1 MMHSEAGSSI
11 LKILHLE
18 DSAMDSEL
26 ISQYLKKHLD
36 LEFQIDIVSNE
47 KEFVSAISTKP
58 YHLILSDF
66 MLPDIDGFQVL
77 KYLHSFSKDIPVI
90 ILSGFI
96 GEETAAELLKQGASD
111 YVSKESL
118 SRLDHSIKRALKE
131 YGDQKK
137 LEEAQQSLIRSEE
150 KYRLLYTAMSQGLA
164 LHEIVTDERGKPVDY
179 VFLDINESYTHLL
192 GVTREMCIGKRIT
205 EVMPE
210 VEQYWIDV
218 FGRVAL
224 TAEPMYYENYLK
236 TTDRFYATYSYSPK
250 ERQFAVLV
258 SDITERKKNEEML
271 RHLSYHD
278 QLTELYNRRF
288 FEEELKRLDT
298 PRNLPLSIIMADI
311 NGLKLINDS
320 FGHTIG
326 DEYLVSLAKILKCAC
341 RADEIIARLGGD
353 EFGIVLSRTDAAEAT
368 MIINRLKDQISQTKV
383 AGILLS
389 VSFGCETKENADQP
403 ISETIASAE
412 NHMYTH
418 KIVERA
424 SMRSKTVEMIMS
436 ALFEKSDREAQHSQ
450 RVSELCEE
458 IAVRMQFDHD
468 DVEQI
473 RMAGLVHDIGKIGI
487 NEAILNKGAN
497 LDDNEWVS
505 MKRHPESGWRILN
518 TKVEFSEVAQF
529 ALCHHERFDGNGYP
543 KGLKGDEIPIQSRII
558 AVADAFDAMTSERS
572 YRKPLRFDVA
582 IQELRKC
589 SGRQFDPKIV
599 DIFIDIVS
607 KFDPQKPA
615 CKDTDQIEEQFSKE

>member
-1 MMHSEAGSSI
+1 
-11 LKILHLE
+11 
-18 DSAMDSEL
+18 MDSEL
-26 ISQYLKKHLD
+26 TFQYLKKHLD
-36 LEFQIDIVSNE
+36 LEFQMDTVSNE
-47 KEFVSAISTKP
+47 KDFVSAISSKP

-77 KYLHSFSKDIPVI
+77 KHLQSISKDIPVI
-90 ILSGFI
+90 VLSGFI
-96 GEETAAELLKQGASD
+96 GEESAAELLKQGAAD

-131 YGDQKK
+131 YADQKK
-137 LEEAQQSLIRSEE
+137 LEDAQHSLMKSEE

-164 LHEIVTDERGKPVDY
+164 LHEIITDETGKPIDY

-210 VEQYWIDV
+210 VEQYWIEV

-224 TAEPMYYENYLK
+224 TGEPMYYENYLK
-236 TTDRFYATYSYSPK
+236 ATGGFYATYSYSPK

-258 SDITERKKNEEML
+258 SDITERKNNEEML

-320 FGHTIG
+320 FGHAIG
-326 DEYLVSLAKILKCAC
+326 DEYLVSLARILKCAC

-353 EFGIVLSRTDAAEAT
+353 EFGIVLTQTDATEAS
-368 MIINRLKDQISQTKV
+368 MIINRLKDQISKTKV
-383 AGILLS
+383 AGIVLS
-389 VSFGCETKENADQP
+389 VSFGCETKEKAEQLL
-403 ISETIASAE
+403 SETIASAE

-436 ALFEKSDREAQHSQ
+436 ALFEKSDRVAQHSQ

-458 IAVRMQFDHD
+458 IAIRMHFDHD

-487 NEAILNKGAN
+487 NETILNKDAV
-497 LDDNEWVS
+497 LDENEWVS
-505 MKRHPESGWRILN
+505 MKRHPESGWRILS
-518 TKVEFSEVAQF
+518 TKVEFSDVAQF
-529 ALCHHERFDGNGYP
+529 ALCHHERFDGKGYP
-543 KGLKGDEIPIQSRII
+543 KGLRGEEIPIQARII
-558 AVADAFDAMTSERS
+558 AIADSFDAMTSERS
-572 YRKPLRFDVA
+572 YRKPLSFDIA
-582 IQELRKC
+582 IQEIKKC
-589 SGRQFDPKIV
+589 SGSQFDPNIV
-599 DIFIDIVS
+599 DVFLEIVS
-607 KFDPQKPA
+607 KVDQKNPG
-615 CKDTDQIEEQFSKE
+615 K

>member
-1 MMHSEAGSSI
+1 
-11 LKILHLE
+11 
-18 DSAMDSEL
+18 MDSEL

-131 YGDQKK
+131 YSDQKK

-179 VFLDINESYTHLL
+179 IFLDINE
-192 GVTREMCIGKRIT
+192 
-205 EVMPE
+205 
-210 VEQYWIDV
+210 
-218 FGRVAL
+218 
-224 TAEPMYYENYLK
+224 
-236 TTDRFYATYSYSPK
+236 
-250 ERQFAVLV
+250 
-258 SDITERKKNEEML
+258 
-271 RHLSYHD
+271 
-278 QLTELYNRRF
+278 
-288 FEEELKRLDT
+288 
-298 PRNLPLSIIMADI
+298 
-311 NGLKLINDS
+311 
-320 FGHTIG
+320 
-326 DEYLVSLAKILKCAC
+326 
-341 RADEIIARLGGD
+341 
-353 EFGIVLSRTDAAEAT
+353 
-368 MIINRLKDQISQTKV
+368 
-383 AGILLS
+383 
-389 VSFGCETKENADQP
+389 
-403 ISETIASAE
+403 
-412 NHMYTH
+412 
-418 KIVERA
+418 
-424 SMRSKTVEMIMS
+424 
-436 ALFEKSDREAQHSQ
+436 
-450 RVSELCEE
+450 
-458 IAVRMQFDHD
+458 
-468 DVEQI
+468 
-473 RMAGLVHDIGKIGI
+473 
-487 NEAILNKGAN
+487 GAN

-543 KGLKGDEIPIQSRII
+543 KGLKGDEIPIQARII

>member
-1 MMHSEAGSSI
+1 
-11 LKILHLE
+11 
-18 DSAMDSEL
+18 MDSEL
-26 ISQYLKKHLD
+26 IFQYLKKHLD
-36 LEFQIDIVSNE
+36 LEFQMDIVSNAND
-47 KEFVSAISTKP
+47 FVSATSTKP
-58 YHLILSDF
+58 YNLILSDF

-77 KYLHSFSKDIPVI
+77 KHLRSVAKDVPVI

-96 GEETAAELLKQGASD
+96 GEETAAELLKQGAAD

-137 LEEAQQSLIRSEE
+137 LEDAQQSLIKSEE

-164 LHEIVTDERGKPVDY
+164 LHEIITDEAGKPIDY

-210 VEQYWIDV
+210 VESYWIDV
-218 FGRVAL
+218 FGKVAL
-224 TAEPMYYENYLK
+224 TGEPMYYENYLK
-236 TTDRFYATYSYSPK
+236 TTGRYYATYSYSPR

-258 SDITERKKNEEML
+258 SDITERKNNEEML

-320 FGHTIG
+320 FGHAIG
-326 DEYLVSLAKILKCAC
+326 DEYLVSLARILKCAC

-353 EFGIVLSRTDAAEAT
+353 EFGIVLTNTDATEASI
-368 MIINRLKDQISQTKV
+368 IINRLKDLILKTKV
-383 AGILLS
+383 AGIVLS
-389 VSFGCETKENADQP
+389 VSFGCETKEKAEQLL
-403 ISETIASAE
+403 SETIASAE

-458 IAVRMQFDHD
+458 IAVRMNFDSD

-487 NEAILNKGAN
+487 NEAILNKGAV
-497 LDDNEWVS
+497 LDENEWAS
-505 MKRHPESGWRILN
+505 MKRHPESGWRILS
-518 TKVEFSEVAQF
+518 TKVEFSDVAQF

-543 KGLKGDEIPIQSRII
+543 KGLRGEEIPIQARII
-558 AVADAFDAMTSERS
+558 AIADSFDAMTSERS
-572 YRKPLRFDVA
+572 YRKPLAFDIA
-582 IQELRKC
+582 IQEIQKC
-589 SGRQFDPKIV
+589 SGSQFDPKIV
-599 DIFIDIVS
+599 DVFIEIIS
-607 KFDPQKPA
+607 TIDPKNPVCRESA
-615 CKDTDQIEEQFSKE
+615 RIE

>member
-1 MMHSEAGSSI
+1 MLHGEEGSLL

-26 ISQYLKKHLD
+26 TFQYLKKHLD
-36 LEFQIDIVSNE
+36 LEFQMDTVSTE
-47 KEFVSAISTKP
+47 KDFVSAVSTIP
-58 YHLILSDF
+58 YDLILSDF

-77 KYLHSFSKDIPVI
+77 KHMKSISKDIPVI

-96 GEETAAELLKQGASD
+96 GEETAAELLKQGAAD

-131 YGDQKK
+131 HSDQKK
-137 LEEAQQSLIRSEE
+137 LEEAQQSLMKSEE
-150 KYRLLYTAMSQGLA
+150 KYRLLYMAMSQGLA
-164 LHEIVTDERGKPVDY
+164 LHEIITDEAGKPVDY

-218 FGRVAL
+218 FGQVAL
-224 TAEPMYYENYLK
+224 TREPMYYENFLK
-236 TTDRFYATYSYSPK
+236 TTGRYYATYSYSPR

-258 SDITERKKNEEML
+258 SDITERKNNEEML

-298 PRNLPLSIIMADI
+298 PRNLPISIIMADI

-326 DEYLVSLAKILKCAC
+326 DEYLISLARILKCAC

-353 EFGIVLSRTDAAEAT
+353 EFGIVLVNTDAAEAS
-368 MIINRLKDQISQTKV
+368 IIVNRLKDLISNTKV
-383 AGILLS
+383 AGIILS
-389 VSFGCETKENADQP
+389 VSFGCETKEKAEQSL
-403 ISETIASAE
+403 SETIASAE

-450 RVSELCEE
+450 RVSELCEA
-458 IAVRMQFDHD
+458 IAIRMNFDYD

-487 NEAILNKGAN
+487 NEAILNKN
-497 LDDNEWVS
+497 VVLDENEWVS
-505 MKRHPESGWRILN
+505 MKRHPEAGWRILS
-518 TKVEFSEVAQF
+518 TKVEFSDVAQF

-543 KGLKGDEIPIQSRII
+543 KGLKGEEIPIQARII
-558 AVADAFDAMTSERS
+558 AIADAFDAMTSERS
-572 YRKPLRFDVA
+572 YRKPLSFDIA
-582 IQELRKC
+582 IQEIKKC
-589 SGRQFDPKIV
+589 SGSQFDPRIV
-599 DIFIDIVS
+599 DVFIEIVS
-607 KFDPQKPA
+607 EIDQKNPA
-615 CKDTDQIEEQFSKE
+615 RRNSECIE

>member
-1 MMHSEAGSSI
+1 
-11 LKILHLE
+11 
-18 DSAMDSEL
+18 MDSEL

-36 LEFQIDIVSNE
+36 VAFQIDTVSNE
-47 KEFVSAISTKP
+47 KSFVSAISKNP
-58 YHLILSDF
+58 YDLILSDF

-77 KYLHSFSKDIPVI
+77 KHLQSISKDIPVI

-96 GEETAAELLKQGASD
+96 GEETAAELLKQGAAD

-131 YGDQKK
+131 YNDQKK
-137 LEEAQQSLIRSEE
+137 LEEAQQSLMKSEE

-164 LHEIVTDERGKPVDY
+164 LHEIVTNEAGKPIDY

-192 GVTREMCIGKRIT
+192 GVTREICIGKRIT

-224 TAEPMYYENYLK
+224 SREPMYYENYLK
-236 TTDRFYATYSYSPK
+236 TTGGYYATYSYSPK

-288 FEEELKRLDT
+288 FEEELRRLDT
-298 PRNLPLSIIMADI
+298 PRNLPISIIMADI
-311 NGLKLINDS
+311 NGLKLVNDS
-320 FGHTIG
+320 FGHTVG
-326 DEYLVSLAKILKCAC
+326 DEYLVSLARILKCTC

-353 EFGIVLSRTDAAEAT
+353 EFGIVLSRTDATEAS
-368 MIINRLKDQISQTKV
+368 IVINRLKDQISKTKV

-389 VSFGCETKENADQP
+389 VSFGCETKEAAGQL
-403 ISETIASAE
+403 ISEVVASAE

-458 IAVRMQFDHD
+458 IAIRMQFDYD

-487 NEAILNKGAN
+487 NEAILNKNAV
-497 LDDNEWVS
+497 LDESEWIS

-543 KGLKGDEIPIQSRII
+543 KGLKGDEIPIQARII

-572 YRKPLRFDVA
+572 YRKSLSFDIA
-582 IQELRKC
+582 IQEIKKC
-589 SGRQFDPKIV
+589 SGKQFDPKIV
-599 DIFIDIVS
+599 DVFLEIVS
-607 KFDPQKPA
+607 KNDPQNSD
-615 CKDTDQIEEQFSKE
+615 CKCSE

>member
-1 MMHSEAGSSI
+1 
-11 LKILHLE
+11 
-18 DSAMDSEL
+18 MDSEL
-26 ISQYLKKHLD
+26 TFQYLKKHLD
-36 LEFQIDIVSNE
+36 LEFQMDTVSTE
-47 KEFVSAISTKP
+47 KDFVSAVSTIP
-58 YHLILSDF
+58 YDLILSDF

-77 KYLHSFSKDIPVI
+77 KHIKSISKDIPVI

-96 GEETAAELLKQGASD
+96 GEETAAELLKQGAAD

-131 YGDQKK
+131 HSDQKK
-137 LEEAQQSLIRSEE
+137 LEEAQQSLMKSEE
-150 KYRLLYTAMSQGLA
+150 KYRLLYMAMSQGLA
-164 LHEIVTDERGKPVDY
+164 LHEIITDEAGKPVDY

-218 FGRVAL
+218 FGQVTL
-224 TAEPMYYENYLK
+224 TREPMYYENFLK
-236 TTDRFYATYSYSPK
+236 TTGRYYATYSYSPK

-258 SDITERKKNEEML
+258 SDITERKNNEEML

-298 PRNLPLSIIMADI
+298 PRNLPISIIMADI

-326 DEYLVSLAKILKCAC
+326 DEYLISLARILKCAC

-353 EFGIVLSRTDAAEAT
+353 EFGIVLVNTDAAEAS
-368 MIINRLKDQISQTKV
+368 IIVNRLKDLISNTKV
-383 AGILLS
+383 AGIILS
-389 VSFGCETKENADQP
+389 VSFGCETKEKAEQSL
-403 ISETIASAE
+403 SETIASAE
-412 NHMYTH
+412 NHMYAH

-450 RVSELCEE
+450 RVSELCEA
-458 IAVRMQFDHD
+458 IAIRMNFDYD

-487 NEAILNKGAN
+487 NEAILNKNAV
-497 LDDNEWVS
+497 LDENEWVS
-505 MKRHPESGWRILN
+505 MKRHPEAGWRILS
-518 TKVEFSEVAQF
+518 TKVEFSDVAQF

-543 KGLKGDEIPIQSRII
+543 KGLKGEEIPIQARII
-558 AVADAFDAMTSERS
+558 AIADAFDAMTSERS
-572 YRKPLRFDVA
+572 YRKPLSFDIA
-582 IQELRKC
+582 IQEIKKC
-589 SGRQFDPKIV
+589 SGSQFDPRIV
-599 DIFIDIVS
+599 DVFIEIVS
-607 KFDPQKPA
+607 EIDQKNPA
-615 CKDTDQIEEQFSKE
+615 RRNSECIE

>member
-1 MMHSEAGSSI
+1 M
-11 LKILHLE
+11 
-18 DSAMDSEL
+18 
-26 ISQYLKKHLD
+26 
-36 LEFQIDIVSNE
+36 
-47 KEFVSAISTKP
+47 
-58 YHLILSDF
+58 
-66 MLPDIDGFQVL
+66 
-77 KYLHSFSKDIPVI
+77 HSFSKDIPVI

-131 YGDQKK
+131 YSDQKK

-179 VFLDINESYTHLL
+179 IFLDINE
-192 GVTREMCIGKRIT
+192 
-205 EVMPE
+205 
-210 VEQYWIDV
+210 
-218 FGRVAL
+218 
-224 TAEPMYYENYLK
+224 
-236 TTDRFYATYSYSPK
+236 
-250 ERQFAVLV
+250 
-258 SDITERKKNEEML
+258 
-271 RHLSYHD
+271 
-278 QLTELYNRRF
+278 
-288 FEEELKRLDT
+288 
-298 PRNLPLSIIMADI
+298 
-311 NGLKLINDS
+311 
-320 FGHTIG
+320 
-326 DEYLVSLAKILKCAC
+326 
-341 RADEIIARLGGD
+341 
-353 EFGIVLSRTDAAEAT
+353 
-368 MIINRLKDQISQTKV
+368 
-383 AGILLS
+383 
-389 VSFGCETKENADQP
+389 
-403 ISETIASAE
+403 
-412 NHMYTH
+412 
-418 KIVERA
+418 
-424 SMRSKTVEMIMS
+424 
-436 ALFEKSDREAQHSQ
+436 
-450 RVSELCEE
+450 
-458 IAVRMQFDHD
+458 
-468 DVEQI
+468 
-473 RMAGLVHDIGKIGI
+473 
-487 NEAILNKGAN
+487 GAN

-543 KGLKGDEIPIQSRII
+543 KGLKGDEIPIQARII